1 MSMATVYKNIRLF
14 VDYGLTREVTPHG
27 LWLRVDG
34 NLEPHHHLVCTRCKS
49 AQDIEGDFVN
59 FRRLSGNCWAALI
72 SPNRWLR
79 SSVSVSAAAKNLSV
93 IKP

>member
-34 NLEPHHHLVCTRCKS
+34 NLEAHHHWVCTVVSRYK
-49 AQDIEGDFVN
+49 ILKGI
-59 FRRLSGNCWAALI
+59 LSISGGCPAWLAALI
-72 SPNRWLR
+72 SANRWLR
-79 SSVSVSAAAKNLSV
+79 SSASVSAAAKNLSV

>member
-14 VDYGLTREVTPHG
+14 LDYGLLRDVTPHG
-27 LWLRVDG
+27 VLRVDG

-49 AQDIEGDFVN
+49 VQDIEGGFVN

-79 SSVSVSAAAKNLSV
+79 ASASVSAAAKNLSV

>member
-1 MSMATVYKNIRLF
+1 MSMATVYKNIRLS

-27 LWLRVDG
+27 LSLRVDG

-49 AQDIEGDFVN
+49 VQDIEGDFVN